1 MAYGVVPTGFAVKPL
16 SVCKSEI
23 EDLFRGTFGEGI
35 SLDSA
40 TPEGQFIGILS
51 ERESEIWDLAEEVY
65 SSRDP
70 EQATGSALTGLCAI
84 TGTVGP
90 KAATRSELVA
100 TLGGTAA
107 TVVGAGSQ
115 ASVATT
121 GVKFATK
128 ASATLVAVDAWQASH
143 AYVLQDRCAN
153 DGNIYECITA
163 GTSASS
169 GGPTGEDLDITDG
182 TVHWRFLG
190 AGDGAVDVE
199 LESVETGPQAAPART
214 LTEIETPVSG
224 WSWVTNRE
232 DATPGEDQE
241 TNAALRIRRRDELA
255 AQGAAALDAIRAEIL
270 QVDDVTACTVFE
282 NDSDVTDGDGRP
294 PHSIEV
300 LVSGG
305 ADQDLWDA
313 ILRTKGGGIY
323 SHGTEV
329 GTAED
334 EQGVDHTVRF
344 SRPAQVEIYC
354 DIELTVDADLYP
366 ADGDTQVKAALV
378 TWTEDNLDA
387 GDDVITRALF
397 PAVLAISGVIDIV
410 HFYVGTSSPP
420 TSEANITIGSTEI
433 SDFDTARITV
443 TS

>member
-1 MAYGVVPTGFAVKPL
+1 MAYGILATGFAVKPL
-16 SVCKSEI
+16 AVCKSEL
-23 EDLFRGTFGEGI
+23 EDLFRQTFGAGI
-35 SLDSA
+35 SLDSS
-40 TPEGQFIGILS
+40 TSEGQLIGILA
-51 ERESEIWDLAEEVY
+51 ERESELWDLAEEVY
-65 SSRDP
+65 DSRDP
-70 EQATGSALTGLCAI
+70 EQATGAALTGLSAI

-90 KAATRSELVA
+90 KAATPSEMTA
-100 TLGGTAA
+100 TLGGTAS

-143 AYVLQDRCAN
+143 GYVLQDRCTN

-199 LESVETGPQAAPART
+199 LESVETGPKAAPART

-224 WSWVTNRE
+224 WAWVTNRE

-241 TNAALRIRRRDELA
+241 TDAALRVRRLVELA

-282 NDSDVTDGDGRP
+282 NETDVTDGDGRP

-313 ILRTKGGGIY
+313 VLRTKGAGIY
-323 SHGTEV
+323 THGTEV
-329 GTAED
+329 GTADD
-334 EQGVDHTVRF
+334 EQGVAHTVRF

-366 ADGDTQVKAALV
+366 ADGDDQVKAALV

-397 PAVLAISGVIDIV
+397 PSVLSISGVLDIV
-410 HFYVGTSSPP
+410 HLYVGIAPTP

-433 SDFDTARITV
+433 ADFDTARISV